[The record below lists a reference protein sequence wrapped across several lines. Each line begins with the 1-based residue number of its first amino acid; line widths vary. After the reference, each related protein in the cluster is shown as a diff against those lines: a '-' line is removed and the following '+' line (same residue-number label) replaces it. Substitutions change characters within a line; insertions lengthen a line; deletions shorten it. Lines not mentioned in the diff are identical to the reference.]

1 MWRQISPRAIFLY
14 ALALLLFSAIATGWT
29 IFRLYESQRWVQ
41 HTFEVQLAL
50 DSVEKDVAKAGR
62 SRSFFV
68 SSSDSQFLRDF
79 DAARDGALSNLAR
92 VKSLMMDNQEQQ
104 QRCNRLETLMR
115 QRLAASEESIRL
127 AKSSINNDA
136 MQSKLAS
143 EIVESATQ
151 GVAIMNEINHAEGI
165 LLAQRR
171 ALAERRFRFTL
182 ILLVGAF
189 LLAIFLIWE
198 HYRRLAQE
206 LRHRTDEEQTSRRL
220 SIQLLQAQDEER
232 RRIARELHDGLAQ
245 GISAAK
251 MLTDAYLAN
260 HPDDRLISDASAIL
274 SDTLN
279 GARTMS
285 YLLHPPLLDEMG
297 LASAAEWF
305 VEGFSKRTGINVNF
319 AVEGAKRRLPRLTE
333 LTLFRVLQESLTN
346 IHRHANASGA
356 EVTLKFDVHQVAL
369 RVRDHGIG
377 IAADKLHQFDG
388 NGVNLGLGLTGM
400 KHRVREQQ
408 GKFRIFSTSS
418 GTTIHVEL
426 PAAEVDHLAE

>member
-50 DSVEKDVAKAGR
+50 DSAEKDVAKAGR

-79 DAARDGALSNLAR
+79 DAARDGALSNLAH
-92 VKSLMMDNQEQQ
+92 VKSLITDNQEQQ
-104 QRCNRLETLMR
+104 QRCNHLEAVMR
-115 QRLAASEESIRL
+115 ERLAASEESIQL
-127 AKSSINNDA
+127 AESGIKNEA
-136 MQSKLAS
+136 MQSKLTS
-143 EIVESATQ
+143 KIVEEATQ
-151 GVAIMNEINHAEGI
+151 GAAITAEINNAEGI
-165 LLAQRR
+165 LLTQRR
-171 ALAERRFRFTL
+171 ALAQRRF
-182 ILLVGAF
+182 LLTVIVLVAAF

-274 SDTLN
+274 SDSLN

-297 LASAAEWF
+297 LASAAQWF

-319 AVEGAKRRLPRLTE
+319 AVEGPKRRLPRLTE

-356 EVTLKFDVHQVAL
+356 EVTLKFDAHQVAL
-369 RVRDHGIG
+369 RVHDHGIG
-377 IAADKLHQFDG
+377 IAADKLQQFDS

-426 PAAEVDHLAE
+426 PAAEVDFRAE